1 MGFESGSRGTV
12 SGGAVGAT
20 SSGGEVGGVATP
32 SGGLAGEPP
41 ASPRLFVVLP
51 KVVSQDALR
60 QIFSKFPGME
70 RCDLKLDRAS
80 GRSKGFAYV
89 TFTSELQAEAAIRE
103 LDGLLITAQH
113 RMRVM
118 FAEAGGNPPAPG
130 APPGAP
136 PSAPQAAPPGGP
148 CECSGDPPPLP
159 GALPPEGGGE
169 RAAGDAVEA
178 VRDCFANMTM
188 PFSSPG
194 QAAGHAGPKGPPS
207 KTVERGRLAAGA
219 GAAGAAGIEGLG
231 SGRLRPSPTSSLSGD
246 GGGAGSTL
254 STASRMRPADRP
266 SFSGSGEGGDDA
278 ASSGAAGAAP
288 DRSRLFSKLSRPLP
302 DYTIFHIFSKYGNV
316 ESVRLQR
323 DKRHAFVKFSLPD
336 EAQAAIAGLNGS
348 EILGEKLKV
357 AVADLRRDSRKRP
370 RLGPAPTGAAAGAG

>member
-1 MGFESGSRGTV
+1 
-12 SGGAVGAT
+12 
-20 SSGGEVGGVATP
+20 
-32 SGGLAGEPP
+32 
-41 ASPRLFVVLP
+41 
-51 KVVSQDALR
+51 
-60 QIFSKFPGME
+60 
-70 RCDLKLDRAS
+70 
-80 GRSKGFAYV
+80 
-89 TFTSELQAEAAIRE
+89 
-103 LDGLLITAQH
+103 
-113 RMRVM
+113 M

-130 APPGAP
+130 APPAPP

-194 QAAGHAGPKGPPS
+194 QAAGHAGPKAPPS

-370 RLGPAPTGAAAGAG
+370 RLGPPLGRASPGVSRHLILHTCISPCGSRGHLLGYPRSPRTSSMACRAVRPCWGGSRPGRARRPGLVLKEGCIPPEAVKGRDPASGL